1 MKRYWKKITAICLG
15 MLFSMAMI
23 IGMLSVMER
32 NAKDAAGKQRLQIVS
47 ATDDWDYDGQKHTKK
62 KYTVTYGENTDEG
75 YEGQTEFTLPTGDRV
90 RIVPDDSAAVT
101 HVWDGPK
108 ENSFTWSLENEV
120 DYDVTT
126 SFGSLSISPASL
138 TIKME
143 DRTIDYSGE
152 LLYGW
157 SRSDTDKELFYG
169 LAPGDIG
176 KINYTPSSGREV
188 GVYENGQYNNSSF
201 SVCNLDSINVTQDYK
216 LTTKAGKLNIVDP
229 AVSVMGN
236 EYIIDMSKALFDEV
250 IDASTGNGKSV
261 VVTGKTRQYSVII
274 TAAENETVTVVFRD
288 LGIDVTAIDKDG
300 NPSQSDTCGKPAVL
314 TSGDGAVV
322 IQLEGSNI
330 VASGKGCAGVQKENK
345 EVLTITSED
354 LSGTLQ
360 AIGGGSFEQ
369 ENPHCHFGG
378 GAGIGGGGGRHGFG
392 ITIIGGTVIAES
404 ESDGAGIG
412 SGGGTYEENCDGYD
426 ITITGG
432 NVTARGGN
440 NGAGIGGGSQ
450 GSGFNIKI
458 SGGTVLAEAGSD
470 AAGIGGGY
478 YGSGHDISITSGT
491 VIAKAKMGGAG
502 IGGGFYSDGA
512 DICISG
518 GTVTAIAT
526 YEGAG
531 IGGGVNG
538 EATNIKIQNDAVV
551 MVSGGAEKNWLMG
564 GGIGSGGE
572 NSNPG
577 SEIPI
582 DEIIDE
588 TFTGDIIYYVAGTTV
603 EEIEEGNAQRV
614 NCATITFDA
623 NSGEGT
629 MEPVVVTL
637 NLPKVLP
644 ENLYAKT
651 GHSFVEWTT
660 EENGSGDSFKDKA
673 KAAFSADTTLH
684 VQWSEHVYEDIVD
697 AGCLVTGPSCTQ
709 GSVYYKSCKCGEKST
724 ETFGFD
730 DALGH
735 KFDKEDANKDT
746 LKTEA
751 TCTEAAVY
759 YKSCSVC
766 GEKSTEEKDV
776 FSYGEALDH
785 DYKAVDG
792 SAVAPTCTKAGK
804 EADQKCSRC
813 NAVITGKEI
822 SASGH
827 SFDQELADA
836 KYLKTAATCTKPAV
850 YYKSCSACGEKG
862 TETFESG
869 SPLDHDYQEVANT
882 AKEAT
887 CTDNGKETDRKCIL
901 CGDTI
906 TGKTITAKGHVW
918 KAATGDAPKTCEI
931 CGITEGDVI
940 SYIPVG
946 GDTIEWESGD
956 ITLTFKRSEQDE
968 LCFGNY
974 RETQIDKNPVKVS
987 AKAGSTVITID
998 EATLKALSAGEHTI
1012 TVVFADALSEVKLVI
1027 KEPVEEEPEPSPTPI
1042 PIPDAPQAPKTGD
1055 GFPVLP
1061 IAVVMLF
1068 AIAGA
1073 AGVTA
1078 YRKKAQAN

>member
-32 NAKDAAGKQRLQIVS
+32 NAKAAAGKQRLQIVS

-62 KYTVTYGENTDEG
+62 KYTVKYGENTDEG

-157 SRSDTDKELFYG
+157 SRSDTGKEIFEG
-169 LAPGDIG
+169 LAYGDIVT
-176 KINYTPSSGREV
+176 INYTQSSGQEV
-188 GVYENGQYNNSSF
+188 GVYENGRYDNSTFTVRTS
-201 SVCNLDSINVTQDYK
+201 SLIDVTQDYK

-229 AVSVMGN
+229 AVSVKGN
-236 EYIIDMSKALFDEV
+236 EYVIDMSKALFDEV
-250 IDASTGNGKSV
+250 IDASTGNGKTV
-261 VVTGKTRQYSVII
+261 VVTGETYRYSVII

-288 LGIDVTAIDKDG
+288 LEIDVSTIDKDG
-300 NPSQSDTCGKPAVL
+300 NPSQSDTWGKPAVL

-322 IQLEGSNI
+322 IQLEGSSHVI
-330 VASGKGCAGVQKENK
+330 SGNGCAGVQKENK
-345 EVLTITSED
+345 GILTITSED
-354 LSGTLQ
+354 LNGTLH
-360 AIGGGSFEQ
+360 AEGVSVSKL
-369 ENPHCHFGG
+369 ENGQIYPLG
-378 GAGIGGGGGRHGFG
+378 GAGIGGGGGKQGFG
-392 ITIIGGTVIAES
+392 ITIAGGTVIAES
-404 ESDGAGIG
+404 SSTGAGIG
-412 SGGGTYEENCDGYD
+412 GGGDASQEGSCDGCD

-432 NVTARGGN
+432 NVTARGSSG
-440 NGAGIGGGSQ
+440 GAGIGGGLH

-478 YGSGHDISITSGT
+478 YGSGHDISITDGT

-502 IGGGFYSDGA
+502 IGGGFNSDGA

-526 YEGAG
+526 FEGAG

-551 MVSGGAEKNWLMG
+551 IVSGGAEKNWLMG
-564 GGIGSGGE
+564 SGIGS
-572 NSNPG
+572 SNPS

-588 TFTGDIIYYVAGTTV
+588 TFTGEIIYYAAGTTV
-603 EEIEEGNAQRV
+603 EEIEEGNSQRV

-673 KAAFSADTTLH
+673 KAAFSADTTLY

-697 AGCLVTGPSCTQ
+697 TGCLVTGPSCTQ

-724 ETFGFD
+724 EFFGVD

-735 KFDKEDANKDT
+735 KFVKEDANKDT

-766 GEKSTEEKDV
+766 GEKSTEENDV

-862 TETFESG
+862 TEIFESG

-887 CTDNGKETDRKCIL
+887 CTDNGKETDRKCTL

-1012 TVVFADALSEVKLVI
+1012 TVVFADALSEVQLVI

-1061 IAVVMLF
+1061 IAVVMLIT
-1068 AIAGA
+1068 IAGA